1 MYLNQVA
8 SITNARFKN
17 LINKK
22 VKRFIID
29 SRQATEGD
37 FFVPLKGN
45 NVDGHQFID
54 EVFKKGASGSFSSK
68 NIEKGNVLVVDDT
81 LKALTDI
88 AKYKKDFINIKIG
101 ITGTAGKTT
110 TKEILSYL
118 LSYFYPVYYT
128 KGNYNNQIGLPLT
141 LANIDKNYRYGIFE
155 LGASK
160 KDDISY
166 LTNILNQDIAVITN
180 VGYGHTEGL
189 GGFERVLEEKKNIL
203 KTADFKVVPQWLNVN
218 GKNIKTFGYEDAD
231 ITINYVWLSQS
242 GTKGIVEYK
251 RKKYEVFIPVFNK
264 NILENIAIS
273 ILIMD
278 YLGLDFEKS
287 LDALKEFS
295 PLSGRGKIIKHEN
308 LTIIDDTY
316 NANPT
321 STKTAVETLSDLKS
335 KKILVLGDM
344 KELGEFSKEKHEEIG
359 KYILSSNIDRI
370 YLHGDEVKH
379 IYEIIKDQKE
389 SYLLSKEE
397 IAYYLKKEK
406 EPSFVWIKGSRSMK
420 MEDIIHLL
428 RQ

>member
-1 MYLNQVA
+1 MNLHQIAN
-8 SITNARFKN
+8 ITGAKFKN
-17 LINKK
+17 LSNNK
-22 VKRFIID
+22 VNRFIID
-29 SRQATEGD
+29 SRQAKEGD

-45 NVDGHQFID
+45 NVDGHQFIN
-54 EVFKKGASGSFSSK
+54 EVFQKGASGSFSSK
-68 NIEKGNVLVVDDT
+68 NIEKDNILVVDDT

-88 AKYKKDFINIKIG
+88 AKYKKDFIDIKIG

-118 LSYFYPVYYT
+118 LSHFYPVYYT

-141 LANIDKNYRYGIFE
+141 LANIDKNYRYGVFE

-160 KDDISY
+160 KGDISY
-166 LTNILNQDIAVITN
+166 LTDILNQNIAVITN

-189 GGFERVLEEKKNIL
+189 GGFEGVLQEKKNIL
-203 KTADFKVVPQWLNVN
+203 KTADFKIAPKWLNIN
-218 GKNIKTFGYEDAD
+218 EKNIKTFGYENAD
-231 ITINYVWLSQS
+231 ININSVYLSKS
-242 GTKGIVEYK
+242 GTNGILEYK
-251 RKKYEVFIPVFNK
+251 GKKYEVFIPVFNK

-278 YLGLDFEKS
+278 YLGLDFEKA
-287 LDALKEFS
+287 LDTLKEFS
-295 PLSGRGKIIKHEN
+295 PLDGRGKIIKHKN

-321 STKTAVETLSDLKS
+321 STKTAIETLSDLKG

-344 KELGEFSKEKHEEIG
+344 KELGKFSKEKHEEIG
-359 KYILSSNIDRI
+359 RYILNSSIDKV
-370 YLHGDEVKH
+370 YLYGEEVKH
-379 IYEIIKDQKE
+379 IYEIIKDKKE
-389 SYLLSKEE
+389 SYLLSKEK
-397 IAYYLKKEK
+397 IAYHLKKEK

-420 MEDIIHLL
+420 MEEIIYLL